1 MRSQSPYERNACRAA
16 LMRRLTLASV
26 SAPATVVCV
35 MDHVMMAVAFYH
47 VGVRRRLPVRELE
60 LARVRDHAASRVV
73 VVVLV
78 VPERVVHLD
87 LVAGDWGG

>member
-47 VGVRRRLPVRELE
+47 VGVR
-60 LARVRDHAASRVV
+60 
-73 VVVLV
+73 
-78 VPERVVHLD
+78 
-87 LVAGDWGG
+87 